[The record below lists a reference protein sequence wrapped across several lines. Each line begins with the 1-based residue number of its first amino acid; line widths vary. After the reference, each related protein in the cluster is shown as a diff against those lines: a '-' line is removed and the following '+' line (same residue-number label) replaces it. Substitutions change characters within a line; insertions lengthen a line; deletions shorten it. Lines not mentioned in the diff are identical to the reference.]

1 MHTDLVLHRALADVR
16 GFVALHHR
24 GLTLP
29 VGKAGSLDQAMG
41 NIDAE
46 AVDAAIQPEA
56 QDVLELRAHLGVFP
70 VQVGLPT
77 IEQVQVL
84 VLIARGAGP
93 RPAAKHASWSA
104 PRPSRNM

>member
-1 MHTDLVLHRALADVR
+1 
-16 GFVALHHR
+16 
-24 GLTLP
+24 
-29 VGKAGSLDQAMG
+29 MG

-77 IEQVQVL
+77 IEQVQVPL
-84 VLIARGAGP
+84 LIARGAGP
-93 RPAAKHASWSA
+93 RLAAKHA
-104 PRPSRNM
+104 RPIVRGSLVVY